1 MTHIHRLSEAC
12 FTAFPASTTELISG
26 LAAST
31 ITSVPSFVVSIVTYV
46 FTAIALYSIAKRR
59 GLKHAW
65 LSWIPVAN
73 VWVLGSISDQY
84 RYVTRGEIK
93 SKRKTLL
100 ILNIISAIL
109 GVVVVILCIVMMAD
123 LIGGA
128 IVGRNM
134 DRILKDV
141 LAYVAGMMGLLL
153 PILGVSIA
161 HAIIYYM
168 ALFDVFTSCDPE
180 NRTVFFVVGL
190 LIGITRP
197 VFLFICRNKDLGMP
211 PRRDIP
217 PQTGNY
223 V

>member
-1 MTHIHRLSEAC
+1 MHFDYSYVFNE
-12 FTAFPASTTELISG
+12 ELLSG
-26 LAAST
+26 LAASL
-31 ITSVPSFVVSIVTYV
+31 ITSVPSFAVSILTYI
-46 FTAIALYSIAKRR
+46 FTALSLYTIAKRR

-84 RYVTRGEIK
+84 RYVTRGEVK

-100 ILNIISAIL
+100 ILNIINAVL
-109 GVVVVILCIVMMAD
+109 AAVVIILCVIMCVD

-128 IVGRNM
+128 VVGQDA
-134 DRILKDV
+134 DRILKDM
-141 LAYVAGMMGLLL
+141 LAYLASMMGLTL
-153 PILGVSIA
+153 PILGVTIA
-161 HAIIYYM
+161 HAVLYYM
-168 ALFDVFTSCDPE
+168 ALYDLFTSCDPE
-180 NRTVFFVVGL
+180 NRTVFFIVGL

-197 VFLFICRNKDLGMP
+197 VFLFICRNKDYGMP